1 MWIPRWIK
9 RVLQAVREESNDIQK
24 TLEKQDAA
32 IHEQAVA
39 HEQKQREAGII
50 IAEAIKS
57 AASTVPVYEKTQ
69 RYKEYRLQKRIFCTT
84 LVAGIFTGVAA
95 IGAIVYAIEAKYQL
109 FEMVYQTDIQ
119 DIHAR
124 NDRRDAA
131 KQLWASNEALQIDQR
146 AWVGI
151 KALVVTGTKANSGI
165 EVNAVNFGKSP
176 GLHVMVVSGMY
187 NHPGDYTPTAGDAQW
202 MQMIIQER
210 ISNFFKPIPIAKIG
224 SVHSI
229 KNLVIE
235 MQPPPA
241 PIDILQMP
249 NKDLEPP
256 GPNRERQ
263 MDITLPNSYSL
274 GVLPPDTPY
283 PLEMPQNWS
292 INGATVI
299 MYGEITYSDIFG
311 GASRITRFCAYRPD
325 WRMPAVFPALFI
337 TT

>member
-124 NDRRDAA
+124 NDREGCR
-131 KQLWASNEALQIDQR
+131 
-146 AWVGI
+146 
-151 KALVVTGTKANSGI
+151 
-165 EVNAVNFGKSP
+165 
-176 GLHVMVVSGMY
+176 
-187 NHPGDYTPTAGDAQW
+187 
-202 MQMIIQER
+202 
-210 ISNFFKPIPIAKIG
+210 
-224 SVHSI
+224 
-229 KNLVIE
+229 
-235 MQPPPA
+235 
-241 PIDILQMP
+241 
-249 NKDLEPP
+249 
-256 GPNRERQ
+256 
-263 MDITLPNSYSL
+263 
-274 GVLPPDTPY
+274 
-283 PLEMPQNWS
+283 
-292 INGATVI
+292 
-299 MYGEITYSDIFG
+299 
-311 GASRITRFCAYRPD
+311 
-325 WRMPAVFPALFI
+325 
-337 TT
+337 